1 MSSSRLD
8 TVARVATP
16 ATSRSG
22 LPWAF
27 ALNETATCDDIDVT
41 LLALIVVDEAVRVS
55 GLVWIRRRVDVG
67 LSNVPTLSVST
78 LAGSPLLPVGG
89 HLLPYGREA
98 AWVSWLYRR
107 PVQVLGAWEARI
119 DRIDIAHRR
128 GRWVPEPVAGPWNFA
143 FRVPTSRRPLRL
155 ISRVD

>member
-1 MSSSRLD
+1 MSSPRLD
-8 TVARVATP
+8 TIARVATL
-16 ATSRSG
+16 ATSRCG
-22 LPWAF
+22 LPRAF
-27 ALNETATCDDIDVT
+27 ALNETATCDDIEVT
-41 LLALIVVDEAVRVS
+41 LLALIVVDEVVRVS

-78 LAGSPLLPVGG
+78 LAGSPLLAVGA
-89 HLLPYGREA
+89 HLLPYGPEA
-98 AWVSWLYRR
+98 AWVSWLYQR

-128 GRWVPEPVAGPWNFA
+128 GRWLPEPVAGPWDFA

-155 ISRVD
+155 ISCVD